1 MKTISRSTA
10 VCQICK
16 KEKKLNEL
24 MPGFSVTNSLVKIM
38 NAKNFQWNPEGF
50 ICMDDLNKFRSEFVH
65 GILSEEKGTLSEF
78 EQEVMDSI
86 VERDLLSRNIDAS
99 YETKASWG
107 ERLSDKIAKFGGSW
121 PFIIIFLSFIGIWM
135 IINIVILANR
145 SFDPY
150 PFILLNLVLSC
161 IAALQAPVIMMSQ
174 NRQESKDRDR
184 SLHDYQINLKAEVEI
199 RRLHDKMDH
208 LLNQQGMRM
217 LEIQQIQMEM
227 MEEISNKMKNNK
239 DK

>member
-1 MKTISRSTA
+1 MKTSSKSTA

-24 MPGFSVTNSLVKIM
+24 MPGISIPNSIVDLITQNNYK
-38 NAKNFQWNPEGF
+38 WDPEGF
-50 ICMDDLNKFRSEFVH
+50 ICFDDLNKFRSEFVH
-65 GILSEEKGTLSEF
+65 GILTEEKGTLSEF
-78 EQEVMDSI
+78 EKEVLDSI
-86 VERDLLSRNIDAS
+86 VERDILSRDVDES

-107 ERLSDKIAKFGGSW
+107 EKLSDKIARFGGSW
-121 PFIIIFLSFIGIWM
+121 PFIIIFLVFILVWM
-135 IINIVILANR
+135 MINVVFLAKQ

-161 IAALQAPVIMMSQ
+161 IAAIQAPVIMMSQ
-174 NRQESKDRDR
+174 NRQESKDRVR
-184 SLHDYQINLKAEVEI
+184 SMHDYQVNLKAEVEI

-208 LLNQQGMRM
+208 LLKQQGMRM

-227 MEEISNKMKNNK
+227 MEEISKNMKK
-239 DK
+239 

>member
-1 MKTISRSTA
+1 MRTNSRSSA

-16 KEKKLNEL
+16 KEKKLSEL
-24 MPGFSVTNSLVKIM
+24 MPGISVPNSLVKLIIR
-38 NAKNFQWNPEGF
+38 KNYQWNPDGF
-50 ICMDDLNKFRSEFVH
+50 ICTEDLNVFRSEFVH
-65 GILSEEKGTLSEF
+65 GILTEERGTLSEF
-78 EQEVMDSI
+78 ELEVLDSI
-86 VERDLLSRNIDAS
+86 VERDLLSRNVDAS
-99 YETKASWG
+99 YEIKSSWG
-107 ERLSDKIAKFGGSW
+107 ERLSDKIAQFGGSW
-121 PFIIIFLSFIGIWM
+121 PFIMIFLSFIGIWM

-174 NRQESKDRDR
+174 NRQEAKDRDR

-217 LEIQQIQMEM
+217 LEIQQIQMDM
-227 MEEISNKMKNNK
+227 MEEISKNMKK
-239 DK
+239 